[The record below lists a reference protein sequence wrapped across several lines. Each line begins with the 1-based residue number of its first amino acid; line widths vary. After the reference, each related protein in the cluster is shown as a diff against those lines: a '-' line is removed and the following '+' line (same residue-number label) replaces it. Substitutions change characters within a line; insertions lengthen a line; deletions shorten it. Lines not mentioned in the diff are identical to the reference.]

1 MTVSTLHIGDTHVLF
16 RQTALS
22 RGNGQSPRTSSIAS
36 SNTSM
41 ARSVALIAVL
51 LAAVATAATPPKPS
65 LAVRRTGVVENC
77 GGRSMLVSAKVLFR
91 D

>member
-1 MTVSTLHIGDTHVLF
+1 
-16 RQTALS
+16 
-22 RGNGQSPRTSSIAS
+22 
-36 SNTSM
+36 M

-77 GGRSMLVSAKVLFR
+77 GGSSMLVSAKVLVR

>member
-1 MTVSTLHIGDTHVLF
+1 MSVSTSEVLHVLF
-16 RQTALS
+16 RQTVLLW
-22 RGNGQSPRTSSIAS
+22 GNGLARAS

-41 ARSVALIAVL
+41 TRSVALIAVL

-77 GGRSMLVSAKVLFR
+77 GGRSMLVSAKVLVR

>member
-1 MTVSTLHIGDTHVLF
+1 MTVSTLHFGDTHVLF

-22 RGNGQSPRTSSIAS
+22 RGNGHSPRNSSIA